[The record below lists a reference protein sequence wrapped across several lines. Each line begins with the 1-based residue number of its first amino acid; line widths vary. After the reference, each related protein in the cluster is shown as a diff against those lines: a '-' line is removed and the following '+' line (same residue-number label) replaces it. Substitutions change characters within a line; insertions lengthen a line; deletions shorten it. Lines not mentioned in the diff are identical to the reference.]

1 MPNLFSSLQI
11 LPRDFIKQV
20 LVLIYHGGVWSLA
33 QPSFL
38 SDSLHEPLL
47 LLLWMGGLWP
57 DIIIFGQSTFLQWS
71 IILAELRSFVV
82 EDEAFI
88 DGNSNSCSLV
98 RAHVSIRDYVIISF
112 LNVLFLLINSHH
124 IPFFH

>member
-1 MPNLFSSLQI
+1 
-11 LPRDFIKQV
+11 
-20 LVLIYHGGVWSLA
+20 
-33 QPSFL
+33 
-38 SDSLHEPLL
+38 
-47 LLLWMGGLWP
+47 MGGLWP